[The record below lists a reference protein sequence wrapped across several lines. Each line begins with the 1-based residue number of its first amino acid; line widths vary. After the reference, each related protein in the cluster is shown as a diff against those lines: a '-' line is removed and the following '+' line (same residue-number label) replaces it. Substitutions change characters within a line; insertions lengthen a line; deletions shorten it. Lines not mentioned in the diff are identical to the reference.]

1 MTARSLSK
9 YMLQQ
14 VHARLGIKKRMATKN
29 KKNSLLCP
37 NCRRLVSRSDSACP
51 YCGLKHPGSFWKDNL
66 LTRGI
71 KGDKSILEIL
81 LVVNIAMFV
90 FSLLIDPSTSSFV
103 GNPFSFLAPTTR
115 SLWVLGATGTIPLF
129 QSGHWWSLIAA
140 SFLHGGLVHIAF
152 NMIALYQLEPLVID
166 IYGNNRTIAIYILAG
181 VAGFF
186 LSALAGVGLTIGA
199 SASICGLIG
208 ALLYYGWNR
217 GGTYGKA
224 IFHPDRHLGDRYRA
238 VRLPGARHQQ
248 LGPWRR
254 HGLRICAR
262 RFARVS
268 GAAAGTDRSY
278 PAWHAVHCRHGPG
291 AGLVV
296 F

>member
-1 MTARSLSK
+1 
-9 YMLQQ
+9 
-14 VHARLGIKKRMATKN
+14 MATKN

-224 IFHPDRHLGDRYRA
+224 IFTQIGSWAIGIVLFGFLVPGINNWAHGGGMASGFALAALLGYRE
-238 VRLPGARHQQ
+238 RRPERIGHTL
-248 LGPWRR
+248 LGM
-254 HGLRICAR
+254 LCIVAT
-262 RFARVS
+262 VLVL
-268 GAAAGTDRSY
+268 
-278 PAWHAVHCRHGPG
+278 AWSCFNGVLLLLSSH
-291 AGLVV
+291 
-296 F
+296 FS